1 MQNRAIMTVRRL
13 IIAMLMMLL
22 AQAHHAWAQ
31 DSEQSSEY
39 LIKAG
44 YIYNFAK
51 LVEWPASAFAQP
63 DSPIVIGIV
72 GTDPFGPIIDKVL
85 EGKKVNGHSF
95 VIKRLKP
102 TADVKECHIL
112 FVGTSLGPH
121 VADTIRLTRG
131 TPILTISEIPGFA
144 DRGGIINLTLEQNKV
159 RFEVNVDAAKQADL
173 NISSRLLV
181 LAKVI
186 QQPGDGRKTE

>member
-1 MQNRAIMTVRRL
+1 MQNRAIMIVRRL

>member
-1 MQNRAIMTVRRL
+1 MTMRRL
-13 IIAMLMMLL
+13 IICMVMMLL
-22 AQAHHAWAQ
+22 GLASYAWAQ
-31 DSEQSSEY
+31 DSEASSEY

-51 LVEWPASAFAQP
+51 LVEWPATAFAQP

-72 GTDPFGPIIDKVL
+72 GNDPFGPIIDKVL
-85 EGKKVNGHSF
+85 EGKKVNGHAF
-95 VIKRLKP
+95 LIKRLKP

-112 FVGTSLGPH
+112 FIGSSLGSH

-159 RFEVNVDAAKQADL
+159 RFEVNVDAAKEADL

-186 QQPGDGRKTE
+186 QQSGDGRKTE

>member
-22 AQAHHAWAQ
+22 AQAPHAWTQ

-85 EGKKVNGHSF
+85 EGKKVNGHAF

-112 FVGTSLGPH
+112 FIVRRSVPTS
-121 VADTIRLTRG
+121 
-131 TPILTISEIPGFA
+131 PIPFVLREALLFSPS
-144 DRGGIINLTLEQNKV
+144 V
-159 RFEVNVDAAKQADL
+159 RFLDL
-173 NISSRLLV
+173 PIAVESS
-181 LAKVI
+181 
-186 QQPGDGRKTE
+186 T

>member
-1 MQNRAIMTVRRL
+1 MTVRRL
-13 IIAMLMMLL
+13 IIVLMMMVLGQASL
-22 AQAHHAWAQ
+22 AWSQG
-31 DSEQSSEY
+31 SEESSEY

-51 LVEWPASAFAQP
+51 LVEWPSTAFAQP
-63 DSPIVIGIV
+63 DSPIVIGLI
-72 GTDPFGPIIDKVL
+72 GTDPFGPILDKVL
-85 EGKKVNGHSF
+85 EGKKVNGHAF

-102 TADVKECHIL
+102 TADLKECHIL
-112 FVGTSLGPH
+112 FIGSSVGSRVGE
-121 VADTIRLTRG
+121 TIRLTKG
-131 TPILTISEIPGFA
+131 TPVLTISELPGFA
-144 DRGGIINLTLEQNKV
+144 DHGGIIHLTLEQNKV

-186 QQPGDGRKTE
+186 QQSSDGRKTE

>member
-1 MQNRAIMTVRRL
+1 MTMRRL
-13 IIAMLMMLL
+13 IILMLVMTLG
-22 AQAHHAWAQ
+22 QASNVWAQ
-31 DSEQSSEY
+31 DSEASSEY

-51 LVEWPASAFAQP
+51 LVEWPSNAFAQP

-85 EGKKVNGHSF
+85 EGKKVNGHPF

-102 TADVKECHIL
+102 TADVKECQIL
-112 FVGTSLGPH
+112 FLSSSLGFH
-121 VADTIRLTRG
+121 IADTIRLTRG
-131 TPILTISEIPGFA
+131 TPVLTISEIPGFA
-144 DRGGIINLTLEQNKV
+144 DRGGIIRLTLEQNKV
-159 RFEVNVDAAKQADL
+159 RFEVNVEAAKEADL
-173 NISSRLLV
+173 SISSRLLV

>member
-1 MQNRAIMTVRRL
+1 MTVRRL
-13 IIAMLMMLL
+13 IIAILMMLL
-22 AQAHHAWAQ
+22 AQGSQAWAQ

-63 DSPIVIGIV
+63 DSPIVIGIL

-112 FVGTSLGPH
+112 FIGSSLGVH

-131 TPILTISEIPGFA
+131 TPVLTISEIPGFA

-159 RFEVNVDAAKQADL
+159 RFEVNVDAAKEADL

>member
-13 IIAMLMMLL
+13 IIFIVMMMLG
-22 AQAHHAWAQ
+22 QASYAWAQ
-31 DSEQSSEY
+31 DSEASSEY

-51 LVEWPASAFAQP
+51 LVEWPAIAFAQP

-72 GTDPFGPIIDKVL
+72 GNDPFGPIIDKVL
-85 EGKKVNGHSF
+85 EGKKVNGHPF
-95 VIKRLKP
+95 LIKRLKP
-102 TADVKECHIL
+102 TADVKECQIL
-112 FVGTSLGPH
+112 FIGSSLGSH

-159 RFEVNVDAAKQADL
+159 RFEVNVDAAKEADL

-186 QQPGDGRKTE
+186 QQSGDGRKTE

>member
-13 IIAMLMMLL
+13 IIAILMMLL

>member
-1 MQNRAIMTVRRL
+1 MTVRRL
-13 IIAMLMMLL
+13 IIVMVMMALG
-22 AQAHHAWAQ
+22 QASHVWAQ
-31 DSEQSSEY
+31 DSDQSSEY

-85 EGKKVNGHSF
+85 EGKKVNGHPF
-95 VIKRLKP
+95 LIKRLKP

-112 FVGTSLGPH
+112 FIGSSLGAH

-144 DRGGIINLTLEQNKV
+144 DHGGIIHLTLEQNKV
-159 RFEVNVDAAKQADL
+159 RFEVNVDAAKEADL